1 MERLVDAIAKGHG
14 DPPILGARSNELKSE
29 CIQLAAEVA
38 AMSNYLLVGPCLA
51 ANNCDLW
58 RRKRS
63 GGAELCCPTW
73 GEVWSASELDP
84 FFRGAPDT

>member
-14 DPPILGARSNELKSE
+14 DPPILGARINELKSE
-29 CIQLAAEVA
+29 RIQLAAEVA

-51 ANNCDLW
+51 ANNCHLW

-63 GGAELCCPTW
+63 
-73 GEVWSASELDP
+73 
-84 FFRGAPDT
+84 